1 MNPGNALMPP
11 RTDTAETHA
20 DALGQPSP
28 ARRLWLAGAAAAAAG
43 AALPTRAQNATSPLG
58 TDIQMAPPRAEF
70 VYEAIV
76 DVADMV
82 NMGTGPLGERRIVP
96 ITGGEFA
103 GPGLKGTVLPG
114 GADRQLVRQDGA
126 RLLDAVYELKT
137 DDGSVITVSN
147 QVLVRTPTGQPRYA
161 LSHIRLSAPS
171 GKYGWLNDYV
181 YTGTLDSLRPK
192 RNAVLIRVFRLV

>member
-1 MNPGNALMPP
+1 MSQP
-11 RTDTAETHA
+11 TDTAKN
-20 DALGQPSP
+20 P
-28 ARRLWLAGAAAAAAG
+28 AGNLVPTVPPRRLWLAGAAAAAAG
-43 AALPTRAQNATSPLG
+43 AALPVRAQSAASPLG
-58 TDIQMAPPRAEF
+58 TDVPMAPPRAEF

-103 GPGLKGTVLPG
+103 GPGLKGTVLAG

-126 RLLDAVYELKT
+126 RLLDAVYELRT
-137 DDGSVITVSN
+137 DDGAVITVSN

-161 LSHIRLSAPS
+161 LSHIRLSAPN